1 MKNRKR
7 TRFITQSAIIA
18 AMYVVLTYVTSF
30 FGLASGAVQCRLSE
44 ALLVLPMFTPSAIPG
59 LFIGCALSNLMT
71 GCILPD
77 VVFGS
82 IATLFGAVGAY
93 VFKDKHPVLATL
105 PNVLSNMLIVP
116 LVLRYAY
123 ALDEGLLYFVATVGA
138 GEIISCSILGF
149 AMHVFLKPHAR
160 ILFK

>member
-59 LFIGCALSNLMT
+59 LFIGCALSNMLT
-71 GCILPD
+71 GCIVPD
-77 VVFGS
+77 IIFGS
-82 IATLFGAVGAY
+82 VATLLGAAGAY
-93 VFKDKHPVLATL
+93 VFKDKHPLLATL

-116 LVLRYAY
+116 LVLKYAY

-138 GEIISCSILGF
+138 GEIISCSILGLAVYGF
-149 AMHVFLKPHAR
+149 INPHAR
-160 ILFK
+160 VLFK